1 MGFSSWKI
9 GEPSKRV
16 VTTVLIS
23 GLELVYA
30 DVEFWSTFLHESR
43 SFRPIVEAL
52 GGYVT

>member
-30 DVEFWSTFLHESR
+30 DVELWSTSHPNPVLFG
-43 SFRPIVEAL
+43 P
-52 GGYVT
+52 